1 MKYILTESKL
11 KKVFFDYFNS
21 EFKPDELTMKEDSIF
36 DWGEGVSVDAIS
48 FDSEDGFTAFDYY
61 PEEQSDTNGWSE
73 IEIESLPTLI
83 VYTSSN
89 IRHLLGN
96 EDMFEEYIKEWFIST
111 FKLPV
116 KTVYI
121 Q

>member
-21 EFKPDELTMKEDSIF
+21 EFNPNELKMREDSIF
-36 DWGEGVSVDAIS
+36 DWGEGISVNTIS
-48 FDSEDGFTAFDYY
+48 FDGEDGFTVFDYY
-61 PEEQSDTNGWSE
+61 PEEQADTHEWSE
-73 IEIESLPTLI
+73 VDVESLPTLI
-83 VYTSSN
+83 LYTSSN

-96 EDMFEEYIKEWFIST
+96 EELFDDYIKEWFST
-111 FKLPV
+111 TFNLPV